1 MRPSQRR
8 CFVRAL
14 AIAGACLLSG
24 SALALP
30 PPESKT
36 PSAAAAAQPR
46 ASAPPPPLSTSLT
59 GMAKAEFE
67 AAKIL
72 YRDNDFANAI
82 VKYQH
87 AYDLAG
93 DPRLL
98 WNIAACEK
106 NLRRYSRALTAIER
120 YQREGGA
127 SLTEEDRRDAK
138 DIEKVLQTL
147 ISSMTLLVS
156 EPGAEAFVDD
166 EKIGTSPLGA
176 PARIDVGNR
185 TIRVH
190 KPGFKDFVETRQV
203 EGGTEFTLIAKL
215 EKEIHQGRVIIE
227 AGPKDLIALD
237 GKVVAEG
244 RFEGVVSSGGHSLR
258 VTAPGMAA
266 HQTEILVQDDKT
278 RRISVALNPLAKA
291 GDAPPWVW
299 IAGGAAL
306 VAGAVVGGAF
316 LFRPAE
322 APAAQ
327 GTLGTFPLSSGGL
340 RWR

>member
-1 MRPSQRR
+1 M
-8 CFVRAL
+8 RAL
-14 AIAGACLLSG
+14 AIASVCLFSG

-30 PPESKT
+30 PPGQ
-36 PSAAAAAQPR
+36 APR
-46 ASAPPPPLSTSLT
+46 AAGAPARPAAPPPLSTSLT

-67 AAKIL
+67 AARIL
-72 YRDNDFANAI
+72 YKDNDFANAI
-82 VKYQH
+82 VKYQR
-87 AYDLAG
+87 AYELAG
-93 DPRLL
+93 DARLL

-106 NLRRYSRALTAIER
+106 NLRRYTRALVAIER

-127 SLTEEDRRDAK
+127 SLTDEDRRDAR
-138 DIEKVLQTL
+138 DIEKILRTL

-166 EKIGTSPLGA
+166 EKIGTTPLAA

-190 KPGFKDFVETRQV
+190 KPGFKDFVQTRQV
-203 EGGTEFTLIAKL
+203 DGGTEFALVARL
-215 EKEIHQGRVIIE
+215 EKEIHQGKVIIE

-244 RFEGVVSSGGHSLR
+244 RFEGALSSGGHSLR
-258 VTAPGMAA
+258 VSASGMAA
-266 HQTEILVQDDKT
+266 YQTEILVQDDKT
-278 RRISVALNPLAKA
+278 RRIPVALNPLPKTGEGA
-291 GDAPPWVW
+291 PWVW
-299 IAGGAAL
+299 LAGGAVL
-306 VAGAVVGGAF
+306 VAGAVIGGAV

-327 GTLGTFPLSSGGL
+327 GTLGSYPLAFGGQ